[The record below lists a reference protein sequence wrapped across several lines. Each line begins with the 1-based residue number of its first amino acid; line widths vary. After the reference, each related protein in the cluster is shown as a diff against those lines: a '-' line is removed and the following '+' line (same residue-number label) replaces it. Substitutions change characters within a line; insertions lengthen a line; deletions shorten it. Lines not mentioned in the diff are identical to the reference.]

1 MSYLLDAVREGRE
14 IRDSAAEAFRVA
26 VRRAKDGGHSLREI
40 GLAAN
45 MTPPGIQHVLRRT
58 GKEGNDG

>member
-1 MSYLLDAVREGRE
+1 MSYLLDAVREA
-14 IRDSAAEAFRVA
+14 RDLRDASSDAFTVA

-40 GLAAN
+40 GLAAD

-58 GKEGNDG
+58 GKEGDE